1 MYMQQSPMQQHKTKP
16 VRSSLTDQTQLKLF
30 HNQTSWGVYI
40 GCDPMAKRVSIYFSG
55 NRGYFSCTY
64 IHNNIT

>member
-1 MYMQQSPMQQHKTKP
+1 MYMQQSPMQQHITKP
-16 VRSSLTDQTQLKLF
+16 VRSSLTVQTQLKLF

-55 NRGYFSCTY
+55 NREYFFLY
-64 IHNNIT
+64 IYHCNIA